1 MTRKEKLYRD
11 YIIEYNKVCELT
23 GEALLDCSEEFFNSA
38 VFRHEASVHTLL
50 YWLDAIEYQKVRYSE
65 ELKRIRV
72 EEYLNTDEGKEL
84 LKRRDELIDARAMF
98 FKETEGL
105 IDRNIKR
112 WLGEQWG
119 IWLYNNSICIG
130 LVKEVDKDGL
140 NKFHFGHTFDVL
152 FSKSYKEAELKSF
165 DLNYGTMGK
174 FSLLEVNS
182 LRSQLLF
189 INTFS
194 LFSNVVISTN
204 CFLNSFLRSFNN
216 FFVLLQ
222 EDEFPIATIS
232 GICLSE
238 NIASRKVMEK
248 SGFVLD
254 FEGEGDYQGEKKN
267 ICKYHFTLG

>member
-182 LRSQLLF
+182 LRSQLLVGMGKF
-189 INTFS
+189 V
-194 LFSNVVISTN
+194 SNSDYLAWLKGCLTEFVIKLRELEDE
-204 CFLNSFLRSFNN
+204 LNSINYKLANP
-216 FFVLLQ
+216 
-222 EDEFPIATIS
+222 PI
-232 GICLSE
+232 
-238 NIASRKVMEK
+238 N
-248 SGFVLD
+248 D
-254 FEGEGDYQGEKKN
+254 D
-267 ICKYHFTLG
+267 